1 MPILQRRGFADAN
14 LSQRL
19 PSLASIVERQ
29 PSIVAPE
36 LPLVD
41 VISLMSQA
49 KGNACLL
56 SNSSSIPSNNAL
68 EISAAARH
76 SSVLVIANNLLVGIF
91 TERDLVKLTASQTDL
106 QSVTVGDVMTIDPIC
121 LVLSENQTVMTAL
134 AMFQQHQIRHLPI
147 LDDRNQPIGIITPE
161 HIRQVLQPINLLKFK
176 SVAEAMTSAVIHTL
190 PTTTVLEIAQMMSNC
205 NVGSIVIVDGQKQLK
220 PVGIITE
227 RDILQFQA
235 FELNLERL
243 LAETVMS
250 SPLFC
255 LQPTDSLWAAQQ
267 IMQTKHIRRLV
278 ITSPAGELAGILT
291 QSDLLQLLDPL
302 EMLSM
307 VDSLQ
312 AQLIDRATE
321 LELINQSLQ
330 AEITRREQVEA
341 ELRRAS
347 QTLAE
352 RVVAKTTESALLTEE
367 LHLKATEQQSCDIAL
382 EASQQGIS
390 DFIENALIGM
400 HWVDIQG
407 NLVWVN
413 QAELNMFGYDRSQY
427 LGQPLV
433 NFHVDRAKI
442 TDILQRVSHNES
454 IKNCEAQVY
463 RKDGSICDV
472 SIDVHAFFKDGKFIH
487 SRCFTRD
494 ITDQKSAEA
503 VAKSTLS
510 SLQFQK
516 YALDR
521 SAIVAAT
528 DRNGKII
535 SVNQKFCEISQYSL
549 EELIGKTHR
558 VINSGYHSPQFFR
571 DLWSVISSGQV
582 WSGEI
587 KNRAKD
593 GSYYWVATTI
603 VPCLDQSG
611 QPFQY
616 LTIRFDITARKQAE
630 ESVRQSELKFRAIF
644 DGTFQL
650 VGLLDPQG
658 ILLEANRTA
667 LAAIGATLADVIGQ
681 EFWATPWWTH
691 SPDLQIQLQQGVER
705 AATGEFVRF
714 EAKHFL
720 ADGSFIIVDFS
731 LSPIF
736 DDTGKVVMLIPE
748 GRDISDRKRMETEL
762 QVSEAR
768 YRALVTTAP
777 VGIFQTDVVGN
788 TIFLNQQCLELMG
801 ATLAEALGQGWAN
814 SLHPDDLERVSAQWY
829 AAVQAHREFSTE
841 HRFMTPQGRVNWV
854 FVKAIGIYDE
864 AGTITGYIGT
874 SIDITER
881 KQLERDRERFLAV
894 ASELQLILG
903 SNGYFQWVSPMFEST
918 LGWTKEEMT
927 SVQWTEFVHPDD
939 IAPSVAE
946 ETSLFDGNELMAFE
960 NRYRHKDGS
969 YRWFSWNAQADSE
982 KQVIYAVAVDITAKK
997 QLEQQFLRAQR
1008 LESLGS
1014 LASGIAHD
1022 LNNVLTPIVGAAQLL
1037 PLTMPNLDARSQR
1050 LLNMLVE
1057 SSKRGSGLVKQIL
1070 TFARGM
1076 DGERAVIQLR
1086 HILAEIISVARQT
1099 FPKSIEINL
1108 NLASEDLWL
1117 VSVDA
1122 TQIHQVMMNLFVNAR
1137 DAMPHGG
1144 SLTASAEN
1152 ITIDAEQRLSLQLPV
1167 GSYLLVTVTDTGIGM
1182 TNQMLGQIFDPFFT
1196 TKETGTG
1203 LGLSTVQG
1211 IIKTHGG
1218 SIEVESEVDQG
1229 TCFKIY
1235 LPAIDSREAETP
1247 TVAENLYDGKGQ
1259 LVLVVDDEIAIR
1271 EITKESL
1278 ETYNYRVI
1286 LANDGIEAID
1296 IYAQNHQSIAI
1307 VLVDMMMPNLDTP
1320 SIITTLK
1327 QINPEVKIVVMS
1339 GSYFNLE
1346 ETIGTQQASASLT
1359 KPFTTIDMLQI
1370 LASIMSI

>member
-1 MPILQRRGFADAN
+1 MSILQPRSAATAN
-14 LSQRL
+14 LNQRL

-29 PSIVAPE
+29 PLIVAPE
-36 LPLVD
+36 LPLID

-49 KGNACLL
+49 KGHICLL
-56 SNSSSIPSNNAL
+56 PNPNSTPTNSVL

-76 SSVLVIANNLLVGIF
+76 SSVLVIANNSLVGIF
-91 TERDLVKLTASQTDL
+91 TERDLVKLSASQTDL
-106 QSVTVGDVMTIDPIC
+106 QSVNVGDVMTIDPIT
-121 LVLSENQTVMTAL
+121 LVLSEHQTVMTAL

-147 LDDRNQPIGIITPE
+147 VDDRNQLIGVVTPE
-161 HIRQVLQPINLLKFK
+161 HIRQVLQPINLLKFR
-176 SVAEAMTSAVIHTL
+176 SIVEAMTSEVIHAL
-190 PTTTVLEIAQMMSNC
+190 PTTTVLEIAQIMSAQNI
-205 NVGSIVIVDGQKQLK
+205 GSIVIVDGQIPPK
-220 PVGIITE
+220 PLGIITE

-235 FELNLERL
+235 FELNLDQL

-255 LQPTDSLWAAQQ
+255 LQPTASLWAAQQ
-267 IMQTKHIRRLV
+267 IMQTKHIRRVV

-312 AQLIDRATE
+312 SQLIDRATE
-321 LELINQSLQ
+321 LEQINQSLQ
-330 AEITRREQVEA
+330 AEVARREQVEA
-341 ELRRAS
+341 QLRRAS
-347 QTLAE
+347 QTLSE
-352 RVVAKTTESALLTEE
+352 RVVAKTAESALLTEE

-400 HWVDIQG
+400 HWVDING

-433 NFHVDRAKI
+433 NFHVDRAQI
-442 TDILQRVSHNES
+442 TDILQRVAHNES

-463 RKDGSICDV
+463 RQDGSICDV
-472 SIDVHAFFKDGKFIH
+472 LIDVHGFFKDGKFIH

-503 VAKSTLS
+503 
-510 SLQFQK
+510 
-516 YALDR
+516 
-521 SAIVAAT
+521 
-528 DRNGKII
+528 
-535 SVNQKFCEISQYSL
+535 
-549 EELIGKTHR
+549 
-558 VINSGYHSPQFFR
+558 
-571 DLWSVISSGQV
+571 
-582 WSGEI
+582 
-587 KNRAKD
+587 
-593 GSYYWVATTI
+593 
-603 VPCLDQSG
+603 
-611 QPFQY
+611 
-616 LTIRFDITARKQAE
+616 
-630 ESVRQSELKFRAIF
+630 SVRQSELKFRAIF

-667 LAAIGATLADVIGQ
+667 LEAIGATLADVIGQ

-691 SPDLQIQLQQGVER
+691 SPDLQIQLKQGVDQ
-705 AATGEFVRF
+705 AAMGEFVRF

-736 DDTGKVVMLIPE
+736 DDAGKVVMLIPE
-748 GRDISDRKRMETEL
+748 GRDITDRKAAEQKIQEQAALLDIATDAIVVRDLDNQIQFWNKGAESIYGWSATE
-762 QVSEAR
+762 
-768 YRALVTTAP
+768 
-777 VGIFQTDVVGN
+777 
-788 TIFLNQQCLELMG
+788 
-801 ATLAEALGQGWAN
+801 
-814 SLHPDDLERVSAQWY
+814 
-829 AAVQAHREFSTE
+829 
-841 HRFMTPQGRVNWV
+841 
-854 FVKAIGIYDE
+854 AIGRNITQLLYADIPRETTIAAQMVREQNTWQGELHKLTKTGKAVTVESRWTLVRDE
-864 AGTITGYIGT
+864 ADNPR
-874 SIDITER
+874 SILSVDTDITE
-881 KQLERDRERFLAV
+881 
-894 ASELQLILG
+894 
-903 SNGYFQWVSPMFEST
+903 
-918 LGWTKEEMT
+918 
-927 SVQWTEFVHPDD
+927 
-939 IAPSVAE
+939 
-946 ETSLFDGNELMAFE
+946 
-960 NRYRHKDGS
+960 
-969 YRWFSWNAQADSE
+969 
-982 KQVIYAVAVDITAKK
+982 KK

-1076 DGERAVIQLR
+1076 DSERATIQLR

-1099 FPKSIEINL
+1099 FPKSIKINL
-1108 NLASEDLWL
+1108 NLANEDLWL
-1117 VSVDA
+1117 VNVDA

-1144 SLTASAEN
+1144 SLMASAEN
-1152 ITIDAEQRLSLQLPV
+1152 ITIDAQGLLLQLPV
-1167 GSYLLVTVTDTGIGM
+1167 GAYLLVTVTDTGIGM
-1182 TNQMLGQIFDPFFT
+1182 TSEMLGQIFDPFFT

-1218 SIEVESEVDQG
+1218 SIEVESEVGQG

-1235 LPAIDSREAETP
+1235 LPAIDSRETETP
-1247 TVAENLYDGKGQ
+1247 TVKEDLYDGKGQ

-1296 IYAQNHQSIAI
+1296 IYAQQHQSIAI
-1307 VLVDMMMPNLDTP
+1307 VLVDMMMPHLDTP

-1346 ETIGTQQASASLT
+1346 ETISTQKVSASLT
-1359 KPFTTIDMLQI
+1359 KPFTTINMLQI
-1370 LASIMSI
+1370 LADIQSE